1 MRISMNRLRPFVFLL
16 LASLCLVVSCQS
28 KLPETATAPDSAKAP
43 TETPVL
49 INGAGATFPLFLYQR
64 WFKEYQTLHPEI
76 QVNYQPI
83 GSAAGIQQVISKTI
97 DFGASDV
104 AMTDAEIAKVG
115 SGVVLLPMTA
125 GGVAVAYNLPGA
137 ENVKLSREVLSEIF
151 LGTIT
156 QWNDPKL
163 VALNSDLELPD
174 LSIIVVYRSDGS
186 GTTAVFTNHLAA
198 INPAWSETVGTGL
211 NVNWPAGVGVKSNE
225 GVSAQIQQEP
235 GTIGYVEYSYAQ
247 ELGLTVAALENQK
260 GNFVAPNLASMT
272 AALNSVEM
280 PDDLRVFI
288 ADPPIAEAYP
298 IVTYSWIL
306 AYQTYD
312 DPAKAKALREV
323 LTWSLE
329 EGQHLSEGLGYVPL
343 PPAVVAKVV
352 GAIEQIKP

>member
-1 MRISMNRLRPFVFLL
+1 MRISMNRLRHFVLL
-16 LASLCLVVSCQS
+16 LLVSLCLVVACQS
-28 KLPETATAPDSAKAP
+28 SPPETASTPEGATTPR
-43 TETPVL
+43 ETPVL

-104 AMTDAEIAKVG
+104 AMTDEEIAKVEA
-115 SGVVLLPMTA
+115 GVVLLPMTA
-125 GGVAVAYNLPGA
+125 GGVAVAYNLPGI
-137 ENVKLSREVLSEIF
+137 ENLKLSREALSEIF

-163 VALNSDLELPD
+163 IALNPDLELPD

-198 INPAWSETVGTGL
+198 INPSWSEAVGTGL

-247 ELGLTVAALENQK
+247 ELGLTVAALENQT
-260 GNFVAPNLASMT
+260 GNFVSPNVASMT
-272 AALNSVEM
+272 AALNAVEM

-306 AYQTYD
+306 AYQTYE

-323 LTWSLE
+323 LTWSLQ
-329 EGQHLSEGLGYVPL
+329 EGQQFSESLGYVPL
-343 PPAVVAKVV
+343 PTAIVEKVV
-352 GAIEQIKP
+352 KAIDRIKP